1 MAQKTEIGWCDST
14 INGSSGCD
22 GCELY
27 QPPATEL
34 TGDDLKAWLQKWPCY
49 AAHVHQNRLATS
61 FPENYAPSFHHV
73 RMIPGRFAQAA
84 SWSDL
89 RGKERPDKPWL
100 SGKPRHIF
108 VGDMGDFLSDDVTDE
123 FLECELLGAITSEKG
138 KRHAWMLLTK
148 RPARLATLSEKWGGL
163 PDNVIAMTT
172 ATSQRTADLRIPE
185 LLKVRCKWRGLSLE
199 PLWTAID
206 LNAIHDGT
214 WLYAP
219 LDGERV
225 MNANGASYDSTGKI
239 QLVIA
244 GCESGPKRRPM
255 DMAWIHS
262 LNAQCQAASA
272 CFFLKQAEQDGKV
285 TTGPVPSFRQFPNIL
300 P

>member
-1 MAQKTEIGWCDST
+1 MSQTTLIGWCDST

-34 TGDDLKAWLQKWPCY
+34 TGDALKEWLKKWPCY

-61 FPENYAPSFHHV
+61 FPENYSKSFHHV

-84 SWSDL
+84 AWSDL

-108 VGDMGDFLSDDVTDE
+108 VGDMGDFLSADVTDE
-123 FLECELLGAITSEKG
+123 FLEAELLAAITSEKG
-138 KRHAWMLLTK
+138 KRHVWMLLTK
-148 RPARLATLSEKWGGL
+148 RPRRLAALSERWGGL

-206 LNAIHDGT
+206 VLKPVCESQSTVA
-214 WLYAP
+214 
-219 LDGERV
+219 GERI
-225 MNANGASYDSTGKI
+225 SKWI

-244 GCESGPKRRPM
+244 GCESGPKRRQM
-255 DMAWIHS
+255 DWAWVHS
-262 LNAQCQAASA
+262 LNAQCQAAGA
-272 CFFLKQAEQDGKV
+272 CFFLKQAEENGKV
-285 TTGPVPSFRQFPNIL
+285 TDRPVPSFRQFPNIL